1 MTKNLQSTNLLSLC
15 YEQEKAELQ
24 CRLQR
29 EEKIFESLRKVVE
42 ETKELQ
48 VLELEK
54 RHAKGV
60 GSLKKRHGLHIWEE
74 MKLLRDKHKDK
85 NELSRYQWGIVLD
98 GDDDGDDGDNDDDDG
113 VGVDEVLV
121 SVDGDG
127 MMVV

>member
-1 MTKNLQSTNLLSLC
+1 MTKNLQSSSLLSLC
-15 YEQEKAELQ
+15 FEQEKAELQ
-24 CRLQR
+24 FQLQR
-29 EEKIFESLRKVVE
+29 EEKIFDSLRRVIE

-85 NELSRYQWGIVLD
+85 NELSRYSQDGGGEDGIDEKED
-98 GDDDGDDGDNDDDDG
+98 GDCGRGGGG
-113 VGVDEVLV
+113 VGATND
-121 SVDGDG
+121 
-127 MMVV
+127 